1 MEDQEEADLAAAAS
15 AVAEVADLA
24 EDLAVIT
31 VDSEDRITV
40 RPIITIITG
49 RTFLAAGIRADGIT
63 TAAVAAL
70 AGLSAR

>member
-1 MEDQEEADLAAAAS
+1 VEDQEEADLAAAAS
-15 AVAEVADLA
+15 AVAEAADLA